1 MAGKKSPASLERK
14 KLREKRERASALAAQ
29 SSVKADKKQAW
40 WCKKKKGPTYSHLPS
55 SQQEW
60 LKQEEQGQTTQELT
74 TQKQSTQKR
83 EIFLAS
89 LLGFALSLYLYV
101 FVYEYWLHRWYLV
114 GPETLYLK
122 YGLSS
127 LIVAFLVC
135 MLDLGIFSI
144 AFNILFLALRDW
156 FQNKIEFRSF
166 LSQLKGGLLLIAAG
180 LVLFWGPVLL
190 SCLSRTEATSAGVAT
205 YVLGIQTSWH
215 PFEELEEA
223 EYYRKDYGVGHG
235 TNRTYPTYN
244 YALRFQDGFEI
255 KLTDLYANCTG
266 RGQLDTLSKLVSPVL
281 PD

>member
-40 WCKKKKGPTYSHLPS
+40 WCLKKKGLTYSDLPS
-55 SQQEW
+55 SQRKKMKRKEQE
-60 LKQEEQGQTTQELT
+60 TDPS
-74 TQKQSTQKR
+74 QKPEYS
-83 EIFLAS
+83 FPALV
-89 LLGFALSLYLYV
+89 LGCALSLYLYV

-215 PFEELEEA
+215 PFEELE
-223 EYYRKDYGVGHG
+223 YYRKDYGVGHG